1 MTLVLIGDIHD
12 ESFSFKYFF
21 FFRQK
26 SFCGAE
32 GLCRKN
38 RLSDKILVLSFHFR
52 HGEDV
57 SIANPETKGAAKEKF
72 LAYYML
78 LCLSRSYKM
87 VMFSVY

>member
-1 MTLVLIGDIHD
+1 MTLVLIGDVHD

-21 FFRQK
+21 FFQAN
-26 SFCGAE
+26 CGAV
-32 GLCRKN
+32 GLHRKN
-38 RLSDKILVLSFHFR
+38 RISDKILVLSFHFR

-57 SIANPETKGAAKEKF
+57 SIANPETKGAAKEKL
-72 LAYYML
+72 LAYSIL